1 MHFFNLKLWLN
12 FNWTLR
18 LKCFN
23 QIRGGEFKA
32 LSPLFL
38 TMLYSSFNFLSLY
51 SWTKWFG
58 WKKKHR
64 KIINQGLDMLAQASI
79 PLTFWDD
86 FFYATMFMIN
96 RFPTYVLNHLSPL
109 EKLFH
114 VKPNLYFL
122 KVFGCLCFSFFWPYN
137 QHKFRFQSE
146 AYVFLGYNPRH
157 KGYKYLISA
166 GKLYLSRHVVFH
178 ETLFA
183 FLDKSYTSFVPS
195 KSVQIVLPIIQKFI
209 SPKHVQSSVSSPIS
223 FSHLLL
229 SSQISLHSHPS
240 VSLFYSSLSKPISF
254 SFILY
259 FHLLILLSG

>member
-1 MHFFNLKLWLN
+1 M
-12 FNWTLR
+12 
-18 LKCFN
+18 
-23 QIRGGEFKA
+23 
-32 LSPLFL
+32 
-38 TMLYSSFNFLSLY
+38 
-51 SWTKWFG
+51 
-58 WKKKHR
+58 
-64 KIINQGLDMLAQASI
+64 
-79 PLTFWDD
+79 
-86 FFYATMFMIN
+86 
-96 RFPTYVLNHLSPL
+96 
-109 EKLFH
+109 
-114 VKPNLYFL
+114 
-122 KVFGCLCFSFFWPYN
+122 
-137 QHKFRFQSE
+137 
-146 AYVFLGYNPRH
+146 FLGYNPRH